1 MRAVLTHFHFFCT
14 LSFTVNLLLLTWNF
28 PPAVGGMETMM
39 DHLFRG
45 LRQRG
50 NQIQT
55 ITTHGLVSEPEKDV
69 HRAPRP
75 GVPMYLLFA
84 FCRGWNLCRK
94 TRPDFILCGSILSAP
109 AGWLLAVLFR
119 VPWGVPLYGSD
130 LLAGGRAY
138 RQLVRFL
145 LRRASRLFPISR
157 FTRSLVEQLGVNT
170 RRAVLIP
177 PGVDVHPFEQEPTEG
192 AEALLEHCANR
203 RILLTAGRLVRRK
216 GVLEFVRDAMP
227 ELIRRFP
234 NLLFLVVGDDGAQS
248 LIHKKEGMR
257 QQIEDLIRRQ
267 ELDHHVRLLGRLPD
281 RDLIRLYFHADV
293 FILPG
298 LDLPGDVEGFGI
310 VFSEAALA
318 GVPAVATRTG
328 GVPDAIEDGQT
339 GLLVPPGDTPAI
351 VEAVSSLLRND
362 EKRRE
367 MGQAA
372 AQRARDTLAWEV
384 IVGRYEQAI
393 RDALPAR
400 N

>member
-1 MRAVLTHFHFFCT
+1 M
-14 LSFTVNLLLLTWNF
+14 NLLLLTWNF
-28 PPAVGGMETMM
+28 PPAVGGMEAMM

-45 LRQRG
+45 LRRRGHSVQAVTTRG
-50 NQIQT
+50 N
-55 ITTHGLVSEPEKDV
+55 GEPMEDV

-75 GVPMYLLFA
+75 GVPAYLLFS
-84 FCRGWNLCRK
+84 FFRGWTLCRK
-94 TRPDFILCGSILSAP
+94 QRPDFILCGSVLSAP
-109 AGWLLAVLFR
+109 AGWLLSVLFR

-138 RQLVRFL
+138 RLLLRFL
-145 LRRASRLFPISR
+145 LRRARRLFPISR
-157 FTRSLVEQLGVNT
+157 FTRSLAEQLGVDT

-177 PGVDVHPFEQEPTEG
+177 PGVDVHPFEQEPAEG
-192 AEALLEHCANR
+192 AETLLTLCENR

-234 NLLFLVVGDDGAQS
+234 DLLFLVVGDDGAQS

-257 QQIEDLIRRQ
+257 RQIEDVIRRQ
-267 ELDHHVRLLGRLPD
+267 GLEHQVRLLGRLPD

-293 FILPG
+293 FVLPG

-351 VEAVSSLLRND
+351 VEAVSSLLRDD
-362 EKRRE
+362 EKRRR
-367 MGQAA
+367 MGRAA

-384 IVGRYEQAI
+384 IVGRYDQAI
-393 RDALPAR
+393 RDALASG